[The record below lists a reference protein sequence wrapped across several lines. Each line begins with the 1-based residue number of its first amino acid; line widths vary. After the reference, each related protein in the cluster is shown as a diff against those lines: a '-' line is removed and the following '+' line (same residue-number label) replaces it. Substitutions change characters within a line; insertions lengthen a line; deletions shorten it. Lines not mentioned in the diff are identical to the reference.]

1 MHSKGANIRKIP
13 SSTLKDGELLQGI
26 HDGIHRIVKA
36 PARNTPMPVD
46 VFFQVLED
54 ALVKIVLPEPRL
66 INIIEGED
74 WRTPIMA
81 YLHNYYK
88 PDSKSEQIRMQQ
100 CTKDYQIIGYELY
113 KTSVSSPQLYC
124 TSKIK
129 DKEIL

>member
-1 MHSKGANIRKIP
+1 
-13 SSTLKDGELLQGI
+13 
-26 HDGIHRIVKA
+26 VKA
-36 PARNTPMPVD
+36 PARNTPMPID